1 MKRFKSINA
10 VDAMDAMNAIRMGSG
25 SPERTHRSYRSYR
38 FYLPIALSALFLVV
52 GCGGS
57 SNGKSEFT
65 QVDRLARP
73 AVNEL
78 FATVANNRHQTNN
91 MIAPKDDASEIANDI
106 QFFMTN
112 VAGRSQ
118 ATTDVVK
125 AVLVPDV
132 LVADMSQSTAAYLG
146 VETGGATGGTF
157 GGRKLTDDVIDISLG
172 AVFGNTVSALSLA
185 PDDGNEIATLTSDN
199 TDASGKHFS
208 STFPYLGPPQT

>member
-1 MKRFKSINA
+1 MRARTIHDSRFTIHVA
-10 VDAMDAMNAIRMGSG
+10 VVLS
-25 SPERTHRSYRSYR
+25 
-38 FYLPIALSALFLVV
+38 LLLALA

-57 SNGKSEFT
+57 SNGKTEFT
-65 QVDRLARP
+65 QIDRLARP

-78 FATVANNRHQTNN
+78 FATVANDRHRTNN
-91 MIAPKDDASEIANDI
+91 MIAPSSDPTQIANDI

-132 LVADMSQSTAAYLG
+132 MVADMSQTTAAYLG

-157 GGRKLTDDVIDISLG
+157 GGRALGDDVIDISLG
-172 AVFGNTVSALSLA
+172 AVFGNTVSALGLA
-185 PDDGNEIATLTSDN
+185 PDDGNEIPTLTSDN

-208 STFPYLGPPQT
+208 NKFPYLGPPQT